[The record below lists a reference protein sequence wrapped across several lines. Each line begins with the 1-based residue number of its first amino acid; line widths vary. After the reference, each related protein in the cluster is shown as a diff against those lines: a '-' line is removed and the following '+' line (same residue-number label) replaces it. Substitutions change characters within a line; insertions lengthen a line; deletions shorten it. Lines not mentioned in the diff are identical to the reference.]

1 MFIYSRAN
9 VAKSLPLV
17 EKAIKVTKDKL
28 TPYRCYKSLVK
39 TFDKD
44 IAVIRSFV
52 INSIGKKVKPV
63 VDKVMLDNLNESI
76 RDYLK
81 SLDRPYVIEVQSM
94 PGLRKRLI
102 AISKGKAK
110 VVMGDLVIKI
120 DSDALYSTI
129 DTVNAG
135 EELYN
140 YLNDLESIKYL
151 LDGSG
156 RGASPA
162 LDRGQHLL
170 VADLENR
177 SNECNGQ
184 PVLALR

>member
-1 MFIYSRAN
+1 MFIYNRAN
-9 VAKSLPLV
+9 VAKCLPLV

-28 TPYRCYKSLVK
+28 IPYKSYKSLVN

-44 IAVIRSFV
+44 VVVIRSFV
-52 INSIGKKVKPV
+52 VSSIGKKVKPV
-63 VDKVMLDNLNESI
+63 VDKAILDNLNVSI

-81 SLDRPYVIEVQSM
+81 SLDRSYTIEVQSM

-110 VVMGDLVIKI
+110 MLIGDLVIKI
-120 DSDALYSTI
+120 DKDALYSTI
-129 DTVNAG
+129 DAANAG
-135 EELYN
+135 VELYN
-140 YLNDLESIKYL
+140 YLSDLESIKYL

-162 LDRGQHLL
+162 LDREQHLL